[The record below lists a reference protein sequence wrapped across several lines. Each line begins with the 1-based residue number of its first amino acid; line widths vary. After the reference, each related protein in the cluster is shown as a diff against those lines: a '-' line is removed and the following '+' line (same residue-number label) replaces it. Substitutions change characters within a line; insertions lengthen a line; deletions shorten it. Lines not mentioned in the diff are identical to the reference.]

1 MSYRCG
7 VCNEVVPKN
16 KQRKLIVEYHMVRPS
31 LESEREVKQV
41 KKETAVCDVCYA
53 KQQAPVAEKREGDV

>member
-16 KQRKLIVEYHMVRPS
+16 QQRKLIVEHHMVKPS
-31 LESEREVKQV
+31 PESEREVKQV
-41 KKETAVCDVCYA
+41 KKETAVCDACFL
-53 KQQAPVAEKREGDV
+53 KHEGGGHVQEAHK